1 MKLYYDKPE
10 TLSAAIPG
18 ERRGIVNREIL
29 FRGKR
34 IDTGEWAEGFYCG
47 GNERKTLRPCI
58 FVYIPDRQSYD
69 CQDIIPETLGQYTGL
84 YDKNNVRIFENDI
97 VIIGGNKSFPTMIE
111 FLSGS
116 WQCVRKYT
124 DKGREKEYS
133 YLHRLE
139 YDNPNKYEVIGNRFD
154 NPDLLN

>member
-1 MKLYYDKPE
+1 M
-10 TLSAAIPG
+10 
-18 ERRGIVNREIL
+18 REIL
-29 FRGKR
+29 FRGKKPVEYYNMIDNSGGKWVEGYLIALHDGQSPAIQSEIKIVPDYVGAR
-34 IDTGEWAEGFYCG
+34 IDS
-47 GNERKTLRPCI
+47 KI
-58 FVYIPDRQSYD
+58 FCV
-69 CQDIIPETLGQYTGL
+69 IPETVSQFTGL
-84 YDKNNVRIFENDI
+84 YDKNGARIFENDI

>member
-1 MKLYYDKPE
+1 M
-10 TLSAAIPG
+10 
-18 ERRGIVNREIL
+18 REIL

-34 IDTGEWAEGFYCG
+34 ADTGEWIYGDLRQDADLESAYIG
-47 GNERKTLRPCI
+47 GWDYFIADYALQREP
-58 FVYIPDRQSYD
+58 FEYPVS
-69 CQDIIPETLGQYTGL
+69 PETVSQFAGL
-84 YDKNNVRIFENDI
+84 YDKNGVMIFENDI
-97 VIIGGNKSFPTMIE
+97 VIIGGNKSFPTVVE

-124 DKGREKEYS
+124 DKGRENEYS

-139 YDNPNKYEVIGNRFD
+139 YDNPNQYEVIGNRFD

>member
-1 MKLYYDKPE
+1 M
-10 TLSAAIPG
+10 
-18 ERRGIVNREIL
+18 REII

-34 IDTGEWAEGFYCG
+34 SDTGEWIYGDLLHNVDAVKIREQEQGIQ
-47 GNERKTLRPCI
+47 RVAKS
-58 FVYIPDRQSYD
+58 FVVIL
-69 CQDIIPETLGQYTGL
+69 ETVGQYTGMK
-84 YDKNNVRIFENDI
+84 DKNGVMIFENDI

-124 DKGREKEYS
+124 DKGRENEYS

-139 YDNPNKYEVIGNRFD
+139 YDNPNQYEVIGNRFD
-154 NPDLLN
+154 NPELLKGK

>member
-1 MKLYYDKPE
+1 M
-10 TLSAAIPG
+10 
-18 ERRGIVNREIL
+18 REIL
-29 FRGKR
+29 FRGKKPVEYYNMIDNSGGKWVEGYLIALHDGQSPAIQSEIKIVPDYVGAR
-34 IDTGEWAEGFYCG
+34 IDS
-47 GNERKTLRPCI
+47 KI
-58 FVYIPDRQSYD
+58 FCV
-69 CQDIIPETLGQYTGL
+69 IPETVSQFTGL
-84 YDKNNVRIFENDI
+84 YDKNGVRIWENDI
-97 VIIGGNKSFPTMIE
+97 VIIGGNKSFPTVVE

-124 DKGREKEYS
+124 DKGRENEYS